1 MFVSSTFRITGL
13 HNTNGRAT
21 LIEAYRCKLDL
32 HYYWITLHLQVSN
45 LK

>member
-21 LIEAYRCKLDL
+21 LIEAYRKLEL
-32 HYYWITLHLQVSN
+32 HYCWITLHLRVSN
-45 LK
+45 LQ